1 MVENVSESYTQE
13 CKLVQPLWKTVWKF
27 KLKLELLSDP
37 AIPLLGRYPN
47 KTIIQ
52 KDTIAKTWKQPK
64 CPLTNEWIKKMW
76 SIYTMGYCSVIKKSE
91 IMPLAATWIQLE
103 VIILD
108 EVSQKEKD
116 KYHMISHTWSLKYDT
131 TICETETDS
140 QR

>member
-76 SIYTMGYCSVIKKSE
+76 SIYTTKYYSAITKNE
-91 IMPLAATWIQLE
+91 ITPFAATWMD
-103 VIILD
+103 LD
-108 EVSQKEKD
+108 VS
-116 KYHMISHTWSLKYDT
+116 Y
-131 TICETETDS
+131 
-140 QR
+140 